1 MAKYNLDK
9 YTSADGLGFPLNFR
23 RGNPNPLDNSS
34 VWASLEAAQNYA
46 STDPVAY
53 VGQILTVV
61 DNAGGVAT
69 VYAIQ
74 DEAGTL
80 KKVGTSPVGDESTI
94 TVAEDG
100 TVSLY
105 GVAGL
110 ELTRTEADGS
120 ITKINYQPLLVDGK
134 LTWVEPSATTVEGL
148 AAEIEGLK
156 TRLSAVETTVGNA
169 ESGLVKG
176 VADNTAAITA
186 AEEAISAIKDGTTID
201 SFADVETALAGK
213 QAAGDYATKTEAQGY
228 ADAKDAAI
236 AAAKKAGD
244 DAQADVDAL
253 KAKVGTVPENKT
265 VVEMIADAQSAAT
278 YDDTALKARVTT
290 VEGKVTTLVG
300 SDTNKS
306 ARTIASEEVAKIVAG
321 ADASYDT
328 LKEIADWISSHK
340 TDATAMNSAITT
352 LEGIVDGI
360 GGEGEKATVVEYVTD
375 AIAALKIGDY
385 AKAADLTA
393 LASKVTTAEGKITA
407 LEEKAHEHAN
417 KALLDTYTQTE
428 VDLADAVAKKHEH
441 TNKTVLD
448 GITSEKV
455 AAWDA
460 ADQNIIEAIKVN
472 GVGQAVV
479 DKAVD
484 ITVPTKLD
492 QLTGYDTLT
501 SEIGK
506 KVDAVDGKSLVDDN
520 LITKLG
526 DLANIKTVSSGEL
539 TISEQGELS
548 ITAVNASKVTG
559 LSGALDGKVDK
570 VEGKGLSAND
580 FTDELLSKLT
590 GIEAGAQVNDLEVV
604 KIAGVALPISDKA
617 VDIPIATTEALGVVM
632 SSAAENK
639 VSVGADGTMEVNSIN
654 VNKLAQTEGEFLILN
669 GGSSVA

>member
-110 ELTRTEADGS
+110 ELTKTEADGS

-156 TRLSAVETTVGNA
+156 TRLSAVETVVGNA
-169 ESGLVKG
+169 ESGLIKD

-253 KAKVGTVPENKT
+253 EAKVGAVTEGKT
-265 VVEMIADAQSAAT
+265 VVEMIAEAQEAAT
-278 YDDTALKARVTT
+278 YDDTALTGRVTT
-290 VEGKVTTLVG
+290 VEGQVTTLIG
-300 SDTNKS
+300 SDASKS
-306 ARTIASEEVAKIVAG
+306 ARTIAAEEAAKIVAN
-321 ADASYDT
+321 ADESYDT

-340 TDATAMNSAITT
+340 TDATAMNSAITA

-393 LASKVTTAEGKITA
+393 LASKVTAAEGKITV
-407 LEEKAHEHAN
+407 LEGKAHEHAN

-428 VDLADAVAKKHEH
+428 ADLADTVAKKHEH

-448 GITSEKV
+448 GITAEKV
-455 AAWDA
+455 TAWDA

-506 KVDAVDGKSLVDDN
+506 KVDVVDGKSLVDND
-520 LITKLG
+520 LIIKLG

-539 TISEQGELS
+539 TISEEGELS
-548 ITAVNASKVTG
+548 ITAVDASKVTG
-559 LSGALDGKVDK
+559 LSGALNGKVDK

-604 KIAGVALPISDKA
+604 KIAGTALPISDKA
-617 VDIPIATTEALGVVM
+617 VDIPVATTEALGVVM
-632 SSAAENK
+632 SSSAENK
-639 VSVGADGTMEVNSIN
+639 VSVGADGTMEVNNVN
-654 VNKLAQTEGEFLILN
+654 VNKLVQDENTALILN
-669 GGSSVA
+669 GGNASV